1 MKADQ
6 LRKGMIFER
15 VVRRLKKDPLPDGA
29 SVIPEQLFEVV
40 DHEQRE
46 LNGYVVNQVLMGN
59 LVDKSGLM
67 IDVAQLLNPTAW
79 RHHENAVL
87 LEEKRIVEIS
97 SRRVE
102 FMNHEAI
109 SLEEFEREVEP
120 EEVGVSTEKKIS
132 RALQA
137 VEARNV
143 DQGPRSKS
151 NVVVIKQEVV
161 QPEPEEETE
170 LAPELQVVDK
180 KDYSKYASFT
190 IDNLDL
196 LVNTFMTMKIA
207 QKQKPRGN
215 DLYVLAV
222 GQDWTGFSEMQYT
235 VREVRDKAVRANAGS
250 GTGKLTYQ
258 RVIGRLME
266 GLVWYGTGQHKQAL
280 TDFLQRHL
288 LRKEEKRDE
297 EEG

>member
-67 IDVAQLLNPTAW
+67 IDVAQLLNPTGW

-109 SLEEFEREVEP
+109 SLEEFEREVQP

-137 VEARNV
+137 VEARKV

-170 LAPELQVVDK
+170 PAPELQVVDK
-180 KDYSKYASFT
+180 KDYSRYASFT

-235 VREVRDKAVRANAGS
+235 VREVREKAIRANASS

-288 LRKEEKRDE
+288 LRKEEKKDE
-297 EEG
+297 EES